1 MTKCIVLIQT
11 DHLILGLMYSI
22 FLTNSKSSSTHSK
35 FSKLL
40 YFFKQLHY
48 ENRV

>member
-22 FLTNSKSSSTHSK
+22 F
-35 FSKLL
+35 
-40 YFFKQLHY
+40 
-48 ENRV
+48 